1 MRWMRVLLLLGW
13 LGSAQGISPFLVLA
27 AAVLDGDHIV
37 RVGTSSQGD
46 LAVKL
51 SHRDDKGAE
60 GFHRHDLV
68 CSLIVAFSEGK
79 GSAATDHILSFRSVD
94 DASEGLRGVS
104 DGAGRHR
111 IEPPEFR
118 WAWSAPAGLMPAGS
132 VPRGQEWTWSPDLG
146 LRTRT
151 TVMQC

>member
-1 MRWMRVLLLLGW
+1 MRWMHVLLLLGW
-13 LGSAQGISPFLVLA
+13 IGSAQGISPVLVLA
-27 AAVLDGDHIV
+27 AALLDGDHTV
-37 RVGTSSQGD
+37 KVGTSARGD

-51 SHRDDKGAE
+51 SHQDEPGAA

-68 CSLIVAFSEGK
+68 CSLIVAFSEGN
-79 GSAATDHILSFRSVD
+79 GSAGTDHILSFRSVD
-94 DASEGLRGVS
+94 DPSEGLRGVS
-104 DGAGRHR
+104 DGAERHR

-118 WAWSAPAGLMPAGS
+118 WAWSSPAGLMPAGS
-132 VPRGQEWTWSPDLG
+132 VLRGKAWTWSPDLG